1 MKRIFMI
8 MFAAIMAC
16 TATFA
21 QEQSEKGN
29 DRKAVDQTQVIKM
42 RTEAMVKQLGLN
54 EVQADSLLALNT
66 EFADKFPGMRGNR
79 GQGGNRRQG
88 GERPSREEMQ
98 KRMQEGKA
106 AMEAYNARL
115 KNILTE
121 EQMTKYTELQKS
133 RMQRGGNRQGG
144 TRGQGGNRPAND
156 F

>member
-1 MKRIFMI
+1 MKRIFTI

-21 QEQSEKGN
+21 QEQGEKGK

-66 EFADKFPGMRGNR
+66 EFADKFPGMR
-79 GQGGNRRQG
+79 GNRRQG

-133 RMQRGGNRQGG
+133 RMLRGGNRQGG
-144 TRGQGGNRPAND
+144 TRGQGR
-156 F
+156 